1 MPVTHLKGANVLEN
15 RIYDYLEAVLAQHR
29 VSDFH
34 LHAGRP
40 LAVREHGTIGEFED
54 MPVSQ
59 EDLENLLRSE
69 LGDDEFKRFSDKGD
83 LDFAFVSRGVRF
95 RASAMHTLPGLA
107 LVLRVIVA
115 EIPHIDQL
123 GLPAAVHSVLEQTSG
138 LVLVTG
144 ATGSGKSTSLAAMI
158 DKINRTRSEHIIT
171 IEDPIE
177 FVHKP
182 IRSVISQREVGKD
195 TESFTSALKGALRQD
210 PDVIL
215 MGEMRDYETVS
226 LGMTAAETGHLVF
239 ATLHTNGAPETIN
252 RIIDV
257 FPAEEQAKAR
267 SQLSQSLRLVM
278 TQQLL
283 KRKTGGRVGC
293 FEIMVNTPA
302 VANLI
307 REDKIVQIA
316 NVMQTS
322 GQAGMVTMTKYQ
334 ELLEAQKIL

>member
-1 MPVTHLKGANVLEN
+1 MHLKGAKLQN
-15 RIYDYLEAVLAQHR
+15 RIYDYLEAVLSGHR

-34 LHAGRP
+34 LHAGQP
-40 LAVREHGTIGEFED
+40 LAVREHGSIKSYDE
-54 MPVSQ
+54 MPITQ
-59 EDLENLLRSE
+59 EDLTLLLRSE
-69 LGDDEFKRFSDKGD
+69 LNDEEYARFNEKGD
-83 LDFAFVSRGVRF
+83 IDFAFVSRGIRF
-95 RASAMHTLPGLA
+95 RASALHTLPGLA
-107 LVLRVIVA
+107 LVLRVIVS

-123 GLPAAVHSVLEQTSG
+123 GLPPAVHQCLELSSG
-138 LVLVTG
+138 LILVTG

-171 IEDPIE
+171 VEDPIE

-182 IRSVISQREVGKD
+182 IKSIISQREVGKD
-195 TESFTSALKGALRQD
+195 TMSFASALKGALRQD

-226 LGMTAAETGHLVF
+226 MGMTAAETGHLVF

-252 RIIDV
+252 RIVDV

-283 KRKTGGRVGC
+283 KRKGGGRVGC

-307 REDKIVQIA
+307 REDKIVQIP
-316 NVMQTS
+316 NVMQT
-322 GQAGMVTMTKYQ
+322 GAQHGMITMEKYR
-334 ELLEAQKIL
+334 EMLESQKIL

>member
-1 MPVTHLKGANVLEN
+1 MSNP
-15 RIYDYLEAVLAQHR
+15 IYNYLDQILSKNR

-34 LHAGRP
+34 LHAGQP
-40 LAVREHGTIGEFED
+40 LACRVHGGIAAFAD

-59 EDLENLLRSE
+59 QDLESLLE
-69 LGDDEFKRFSDKGD
+69 QELDNEQYAHFDKLGDI
-83 LDFAFVSRGVRF
+83 DFALVSNGIRF
-95 RASAMHTLPGLA
+95 RASALKTISGWA
-107 LVLRVIVA
+107 LVLRVIVT
-115 EIPHIDQL
+115 EIPNIDAL
-123 GLPAAVHSVLEQTSG
+123 GLPPAVHQVLEMASG

-158 DKINRTRSEHIIT
+158 DKINRTRAEHIIT

-182 IRSVISQREVGKD
+182 IKSVFSQREVGRD
-195 TESFTSALKGALRQD
+195 TASFASALKGALRQD
-210 PDVIL
+210 PDIIL

-226 LGMTAAETGHLVF
+226 MGMTAAETGHLVF
-239 ATLHTNGAPETIN
+239 GTLHTNGAAETVN

-283 KRKTGGRVGC
+283 KRKGGGRVGC
-293 FEIMVNTPA
+293 FEVMVNTPA

-307 REDKIVQIA
+307 REDKIVQIP
-316 NVMQTS
+316 NIMQTGS
-322 GQAGMVTMTKYQ
+322 QYGMVTMVKYR
-334 ELLEAQKIL
+334 EFLESQNLI

>member
-1 MPVTHLKGANVLEN
+1 MDNQ
-15 RIYDYLEAVLAQHR
+15 IYTYLQAVLGKYR

-40 LAVREHGTIGEFED
+40 LSVRVNGVIQHFED
-54 MPVSQ
+54 MLVTQ
-59 EDLENLLRSE
+59 EDLEQLLLKE
-69 LGDDEFKRFSDKGD
+69 LDNDSHHQFLEKGD
-83 LDFAFVSRGVRF
+83 IDFAFVADGVRY
-95 RASAMHTLPGLA
+95 RASALQTLPGLA
-107 LVLRVIVA
+107 LVLRVIVT
-115 EIPHIDQL
+115 EIPNIDQL
-123 GLPAAVHSVLEQTSG
+123 GLPPAIHAVLEKSSG

-182 IRSVISQREVGKD
+182 IKSVISQREVGKD
-195 TESFTSALKGALRQD
+195 TVSFASALKGALRQD
-210 PDVIL
+210 PDIIL

-226 LGMTAAETGHLVF
+226 MAMTAAETGHLVF
-239 ATLHTNGAPETIN
+239 GTLHTNGAPETIN
-252 RIIDV
+252 RIVDV

-283 KRKTGGRVGC
+283 RRKTGGRVGC

-302 VANLI
+302 IANLI
-307 REDKIVQIA
+307 REDKIVQIP
-316 NVMQTS
+316 NVMQT
-322 GQAGMVTMTKYQ
+322 GAQLGMITMTKYLEMLQ
-334 ELLEAQKIL
+334 EQNIL

>member
-1 MPVTHLKGANVLEN
+1 MDNQ
-15 RIYDYLEAVLAQHR
+15 IYTYLQAVLGKYR

-40 LAVREHGTIGEFED
+40 VSVRVNGVIQHFED
-54 MPVSQ
+54 MLVTQ
-59 EDLENLLRSE
+59 EDLEQLLLKE
-69 LGDDEFKRFSDKGD
+69 LDNDSHHQFLKKGD
-83 LDFAFVSRGVRF
+83 VDFAFVADGVRY
-95 RASAMHTLPGLA
+95 RASALQTLPGLA
-107 LVLRVIVA
+107 LVLRVIVT
-115 EIPHIDQL
+115 EIPNIDQL
-123 GLPAAVHSVLEQTSG
+123 GLPPAIHAVLEKPSG

-182 IRSVISQREVGKD
+182 IKSVISQREVGKD
-195 TESFTSALKGALRQD
+195 TVSFASALKGALRQD
-210 PDVIL
+210 PDIIL

-226 LGMTAAETGHLVF
+226 MAMTAAETGHLVF
-239 ATLHTNGAPETIN
+239 GTLHTNGAPETIN
-252 RIIDV
+252 RIVDV

-283 KRKTGGRVGC
+283 RRKTGGRVGC

-302 VANLI
+302 IANLI
-307 REDKIVQIA
+307 REDKIVQIP
-316 NVMQTS
+316 NVMQT
-322 GQAGMVTMTKYQ
+322 GAQLGMITMTKYLEMLQ
-334 ELLEAQKIL
+334 EQNIL